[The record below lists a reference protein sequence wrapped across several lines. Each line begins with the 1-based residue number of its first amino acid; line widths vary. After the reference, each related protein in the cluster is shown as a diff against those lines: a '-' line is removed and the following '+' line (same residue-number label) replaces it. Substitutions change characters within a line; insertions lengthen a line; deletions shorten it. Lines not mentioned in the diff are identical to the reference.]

1 MDNKAK
7 VAKLLLT
14 IPAFRIGEFIPSAD
28 IKDCLNSIYGTLGI
42 KGKASIKDF
51 EEYATIKETRKKI
64 DGKYL
69 RGYIIQYIKLSKLW
83 LLTLHPVQRIRRS

>member
-1 MDNKAK
+1 MLFKISLA
-7 VAKLLLT
+7 L
-14 IPAFRIGEFIPSAD
+14 IPASTASSFSFNILASSD

-51 EEYATIKETRKKI
+51 EEYATIKEARKKI

-69 RGYIIQYIKLSKLW
+69 RGYIIQYIKIK
-83 LLTLHPVQRIRRS
+83 